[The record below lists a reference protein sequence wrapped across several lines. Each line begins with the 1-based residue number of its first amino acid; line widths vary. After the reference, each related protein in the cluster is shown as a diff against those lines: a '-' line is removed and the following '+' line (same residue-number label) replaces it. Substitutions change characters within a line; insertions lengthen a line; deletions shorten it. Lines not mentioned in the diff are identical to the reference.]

1 MDELSLPP
9 LPAEL
14 APSPAP
20 PSAVPG
26 PEPLAFALREADGGD
41 PQALRALIQ
50 QLPVGMLVA
59 APAGHVVACNDAFRA
74 LCPSAPPLGATVEEF
89 ARILGAVRPDGGA
102 RDPREFPLARALRD
116 GERVEGEEV
125 ETLRADGQ
133 LRVLRMS
140 AAPVR
145 DPDGRVVL
153 ATATVDD
160 ITDGR
165 LHREARQ
172 AARARDEMMSVV
184 SHDLRNSLHAALL
197 SVELV
202 LDVSP
207 VVTPHSPPWKR
218 IAAVRRS
225 LQHMHRLVQD
235 LLEVDRIGRGRLVV
249 HPERLVPAR
258 VATEVEE
265 VFGPLA
271 RQSGVRLEV
280 RVAGDAPTIVADP
293 ARVVQVLNN
302 LISNA
307 LHATPAGGAV
317 EIMIEPEAHGWVRFQ
332 VTDTGSGMSEQELEQ
347 VFDRFYQGASARR
360 TGVGL
365 GLSIVRGIVEAHG
378 GRVWARSR
386 PGAGSV
392 FSFTLPGEG

>member
-1 MDELSLPP
+1 MDELSSPPIPAESAP
-9 LPAEL
+9 LP
-14 APSPAP
+14 
-20 PSAVPG
+20 SAGPG
-26 PEPLAFALREADGGD
+26 PEPLGISLQVVETND
-41 PQALRALIQ
+41 PEALRALIQ

-59 APAGHVVACNDAFRA
+59 TVPEGRVVACNDAYLA
-74 LCPSAPPLGATVEEF
+74 LCPSAPPLGSSVEEF
-89 ARILGAVRPDGGA
+89 AGSLGALHPDGRA
-102 RDPREFPLARALRD
+102 YEPREFPLVRAIRD
-116 GERVEGEEV
+116 GERVDGEEMEAV
-125 ETLRADGQ
+125 RASGQ
-133 LRVLRMS
+133 LRVLRVS
-140 AAPVR
+140 ATPIR
-145 DPDGRVVL
+145 DPAGRVVL

-172 AARARDEMMSVV
+172 AARARDETMSVV

-207 VVTPHSPPWKR
+207 VVTPGSPPWKR

-235 LLEVDRIGRGRLVV
+235 LLEVDRIGRGRLVI
-249 HPERLVPAR
+249 HPERLAPAR
-258 VATEVEE
+258 VATEIEE

-280 RVAGDAPTIVADP
+280 RVADGAAAVLADP
-293 ARVVQVLNN
+293 TRLVQVLNN

-307 LHATPAGGAV
+307 LHATPAGGEVRIA
-317 EIMIEPEAHGWVRFQ
+317 IEPDAPGWVRFQ
-332 VTDTGSGMSEQELEQ
+332 VSDTGSGMSEQELEQ
-347 VFDRFYQGASARR
+347 VFDRFYQGATARR

-378 GRVWARSR
+378 GRVSARSR
-386 PGAGSV
+386 PGAGSTFV
-392 FSFTLPGEG
+392 FTLPGDG